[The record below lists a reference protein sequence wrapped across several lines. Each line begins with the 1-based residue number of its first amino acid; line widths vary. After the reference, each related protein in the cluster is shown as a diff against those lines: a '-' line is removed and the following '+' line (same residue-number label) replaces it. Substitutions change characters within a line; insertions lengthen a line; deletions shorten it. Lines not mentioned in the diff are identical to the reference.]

1 MKSSMSL
8 GSLICSSD
16 RMHVI
21 NIRRDFEKNGHIIN
35 NSYLPIT
42 KNELMRSGRF
52 IYLLSLTIAKST
64 RSIVSKT

>member
-8 GSLICSSD
+8 GILICSSD

-35 NSYLPIT
+35 NLYLPIT

-52 IYLLSLTIAKST
+52 IYLSSLTIAKST
-64 RSIVSKT
+64 WSIVSKT